1 MHPAVIAVIS
11 SFLFGRS
18 QTTKIGSEISAAL
31 LITRSIVQG
40 SGLGPYLYIIYK
52 SDLKTFCE
60 LNKLLMYADD
70 ANLLVPQ
77 NSMCSLSDEFN
88 NILSWARQN
97 KMTINLKKTKQL
109 VFRRPNLCLMAL
121 PSYLPD
127 IDVVDSVKLLGV
139 IVNATFN
146 QFEHVNYV
154 VTMCNQRLYLLKV
167 LRGLG
172 LNRKGLDCVF
182 SAVVLSRLIYA
193 VEAWGNFV
201 SKDQEG
207 RINKTLKKAHK
218 WGLSTHL
225 FTFAMLQAIYAE
237 KLFYKACVNPQHC
250 LYHLLPPMRQDT
262 CNYNLRKRKHDYQV
276 IRAQTSLHRKSY
288 LINCLFSGGHVV

>member
-1 MHPAVIAVIS
+1 MCKLMLCIPVTSVQFSSVQLKLHGLNAV
-11 SFLFGRS
+11 G
-18 QTTKIGSEISAAL
+18 
-31 LITRSIVQG
+31 
-40 SGLGPYLYIIYK
+40 
-52 SDLKTFCE
+52 
-60 LNKLLMYADD
+60 
-70 ANLLVPQ
+70 
-77 NSMCSLSDEFN
+77 
-88 NILSWARQN
+88 
-97 KMTINLKKTKQL
+97 
-109 VFRRPNLCLMAL
+109 
-121 PSYLPD
+121 
-127 IDVVDSVKLLGV
+127 
-139 IVNATFN
+139 
-146 QFEHVNYV
+146 
-154 VTMCNQRLYLLKV
+154 YLLKV

-262 CNYNLRKRKHDYQV
+262 CNYNLRKRKHDHQV
-276 IRAQTSLHRKSY
+276 IRAQKSPHR
-288 LINCLFSGGHVV
+288 IFD

>member
-1 MHPAVIAVIS
+1 
-11 SFLFGRS
+11 
-18 QTTKIGSEISAAL
+18 
-31 LITRSIVQG
+31 
-40 SGLGPYLYIIYK
+40 
-52 SDLKTFCE
+52 
-60 LNKLLMYADD
+60 
-70 ANLLVPQ
+70 
-77 NSMCSLSDEFN
+77 MCL
-88 NILSWARQN
+88 
-97 KMTINLKKTKQL
+97 T
-109 VFRRPNLCLMAL
+109 AL

-262 CNYNLRKRKHDYQV
+262 M
-276 IRAQTSLHRKSY
+276 
-288 LINCLFSGGHVV
+288 

>member
-1 MHPAVIAVIS
+1 
-11 SFLFGRS
+11 
-18 QTTKIGSEISAAL
+18 
-31 LITRSIVQG
+31 
-40 SGLGPYLYIIYK
+40 
-52 SDLKTFCE
+52 
-60 LNKLLMYADD
+60 
-70 ANLLVPQ
+70 
-77 NSMCSLSDEFN
+77 
-88 NILSWARQN
+88 
-97 KMTINLKKTKQL
+97 MTINLKKTKQL
-109 VFRRPNLCLMAL
+109 VFRRPNLCLTAF
-121 PSYLPD
+121 PSYLRD

-207 RINKTLKKAHK
+207 RINKNIKKAHK
-218 WGLSTHL
+218 
-225 FTFAMLQAIYAE
+225 
-237 KLFYKACVNPQHC
+237 
-250 LYHLLPPMRQDT
+250 
-262 CNYNLRKRKHDYQV
+262 
-276 IRAQTSLHRKSY
+276 
-288 LINCLFSGGHVV
+288 